1 MFILDDLLFKLPAK
15 GFMGIFKKIA
25 EMAEEE
31 LNDASKIREE
41 LVQLEFLFETDQIS
55 EEEYEEKELELMER
69 LTRQEEQVEDV
80 RITME

>member
-15 GFMGIFKKIA
+15 GFIGIFKKIA

-31 LNDASKIREE
+31 LDDSARIREE
-41 LVQLEFLFETDQIS
+41 LQQLEYLFETDQIS
-55 EEEYEEKELELMER
+55 EDEYAEKELELMER
-69 LTRQEEQVEDV
+69 LTQEEEQQGDF

>member
-15 GFMGIFKKIA
+15 GFIGIFKKIA

-41 LVQLEFLFETDQIS
+41 LLQLEFLFETDQIT
-55 EEEYEEKELELMER
+55 EDEYAEKEAELMER
-69 LTRQEEQVEDV
+69 LTQEEEQQEDF

>member
-1 MFILDDLLFKLPAK
+1 MFILDDLLFKLPAQ
-15 GFMGIFKKIA
+15 GFIGIFKKIA

-41 LVQLEFLFETDQIS
+41 LLQLEFLFETDQIS
-55 EEEYEEKELELMER
+55 EEEYAEKELELMER
-69 LTRQEEQVEDV
+69 LTQEEEQMGDF

>member
-31 LNDASKIREE
+31 LNDATKVREE
-41 LVQLEFLFETDQIS
+41 LLQLEFQYETDQIT
-55 EEEYEEKELELMER
+55 EEEYQEKEAELMER
-69 LTRQEEQVEDV
+69 LTRVEEQRED
-80 RITME
+80 INLTS

>member
-31 LNDASKIREE
+31 LDDSAKIREE
-41 LVQLEFLFETDQIS
+41 LQQLEFLLETDQIS
-55 EEEYEEKELELMER
+55 EDEYAEKELELMER
-69 LTRQEEQVEDV
+69 LTQEEEQQEDI

>member
-31 LNDASKIREE
+31 LNDTSRIKEE
-41 LVQLEFLFETDQIS
+41 LLQLEFLFETDQIT
-55 EEEYEEKELELMER
+55 EEEYQEKEAAIMER
-69 LTRQEEQVEDV
+69 LNVLEEQQED
-80 RITME
+80 ITLRS